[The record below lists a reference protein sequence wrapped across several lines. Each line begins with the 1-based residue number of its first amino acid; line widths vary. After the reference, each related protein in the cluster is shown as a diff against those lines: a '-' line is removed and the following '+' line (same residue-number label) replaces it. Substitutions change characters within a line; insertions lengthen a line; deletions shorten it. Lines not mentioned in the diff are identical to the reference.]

1 MRSLTAACLAL
12 LSLPTLSS
20 TGCDAPEDGR
30 RSWLQST
37 LVEDNR
43 ALLER
48 EPALTADKFR
58 KMASRPYFWFRG
70 TMAVYLADVGRPG
83 PGFRPSRFTSQ
94 QSSGVLL
101 VGDPHPENLGTFR
114 LADGTMV
121 LEYNDFDASVHGP
134 FTYDVR
140 RLGLGF
146 AAALYEAGRP
156 ETVEAV
162 VEAVARGY
170 RAEIE
175 ALAAGEAPTV
185 ARRGGEFG
193 EIAEDVLR
201 RGERDGDAREAL
213 AEYTRVVDGARVMFA
228 GDVEAPLGGLIS
240 DRVLPVEPAEARLVE
255 RLMGAYRATVSTPRP
270 AAFFAIKGISRRY
283 GAGVSS
289 YPLKRWYVLVEGET
303 AGLDDD
309 RLLEVKELP
318 DPPRPVQRAHLLPRM
333 FHSNGERVITA
344 QRLLQADGQAG
355 ERDALLGWAEL
366 GPLSVR
372 VRERTKYQKGVDV
385 ERIDDKMGERKWD
398 DDDVADFAHLA
409 GRLLARGHALA
420 PTLDGPPGLDGI
432 AAVIA
437 RDRGDFVRETV
448 DFVLGYHPQVEVDYD
463 VFCALVEEEGP
474 WLGYRRA
481 EGR

>member
-1 MRSLTAACLAL
+1 MHIRLSVVGLAVSC
-12 LSLPTLSS
+12 LSLVWS
-20 TGCDAPEDGR
+20 GCDTPEAGR
-30 RSWLQST
+30 RAWLQST
-37 LVEDNR
+37 LVDDNR

-83 PGFRPSRFTSQ
+83 PGFAPSRFTSQ

-121 LEYNDFDASVHGP
+121 LEFNDFDASAHGP

-146 AAALYEAGRP
+146 AAALYEAGRG
-156 ETVEAV
+156 EAVSAV

-185 ARRGGEFG
+185 ARRGEEVGA
-193 EIAEDVLR
+193 IADDVLR
-201 RGERDGDAREAL
+201 RGERDGDAGEAL
-213 AEYTRVVDGARVMFA
+213 AEYTRVVGEARVMFE
-228 GDVEAPLGGLIS
+228 GDVEPPVGGLIS

-255 RLMGAYRATVSTPRP
+255 RLVGAYRSTVATPRP
-270 AAFFAIKGISRRY
+270 AGFFAIKGISRRL

-289 YPLKRWYVLVEGET
+289 YPLRRWYVLVEGAT

-318 DPPRPVQRAHLLPRM
+318 DPPQPVQRAHLSPRM
-333 FHSNGERVITA
+333 FHSNGERVIAA
-344 QRLLQADGQAG
+344 QRLLQADGQGAQ
-355 ERDALLGWAEL
+355 RDGLLGWAEL
-366 GPLSVR
+366 GSLSVR
-372 VRERTKYQKGVDV
+372 VRERTKYQKGIDV
-385 ERIDDKMGERKWD
+385 ERIADKMGERKWEA
-398 DDDVADFAHLA
+398 DDVAEFAHLA

-420 PTLDGPPGLDGI
+420 PTLDGPPGLDAI

-437 RDRGDFVRETV
+437 RDRGEFVTETV

-474 WLGYRRA
+474 WLGYRRTA
-481 EGR
+481 GR